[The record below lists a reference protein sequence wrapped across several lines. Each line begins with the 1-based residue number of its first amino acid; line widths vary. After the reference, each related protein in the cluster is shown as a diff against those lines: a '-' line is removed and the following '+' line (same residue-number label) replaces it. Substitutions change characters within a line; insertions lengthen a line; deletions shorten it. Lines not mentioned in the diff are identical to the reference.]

1 MLQSVVQLSKKTKTL
16 ALATALLCGG
26 LSAGISSPVLAD
38 DYVIDTRGAHAFIQF
53 RIKHLGYSWL
63 YGRFNKFEGE
73 FSFDKNNPS
82 KSKITVDID
91 VTSIDSMHAERDKH
105 LRGKKYLNTGEFPT
119 AKFVSTEY
127 VSTGDKTANL
137 KGNLTLHGTTKSVVI
152 PVEHIGGGNDPWG
165 GYRNGFE
172 GKLTI
177 KPADYGMNLTKSLG
191 PSAGE
196 VELFLSV
203 EGIRKKDLKT
213 KK

>member
-1 MLQSVVQLSKKTKTL
+1 MLKTARLLTGNTKQLL
-16 ALATALLCGG
+16 AACVLAATTG
-26 LSAGISSPVLAD
+26 LAVPASYAD

-63 YGRFNKFEGE
+63 YGRFNEFEVE
-73 FSFDKNNPS
+73 FSFDKNAPS
-82 KSKITVDID
+82 KNKVSVDIN
-91 VTSIDSMHAERDKH
+91 VASIDSMHAERDKH
-105 LRGKKYLNTGEFPT
+105 LRGEKYLNTDKFPT
-119 AKFVSTEY
+119 AKFESTEY
-127 VSTGDKTANL
+127 VPTGEATANL
-137 KGNLTLHGTTKSVVI
+137 KGNLTLHGVTKLVEI

-177 KPADYGMNLTKSLG
+177 KASDFGMDLVAALG
-191 PSAGE
+191 ASAAE

-203 EGIRKKDLKT
+203 EGIRKKDLKP